1 MNYFFHIIIM
11 INIYIVLTVSSN
23 LLVGMT
29 NLLSLGQAAFYGI
42 GAYCSVLALTTMHLP
57 LIPALVFAMLA
68 TGLISLLLALTSLRL
83 KNDYFVLSTLGFQII
98 AYSVLYNWISVTK
111 GPYGIPGIPAPKLL
125 GFYQVSGIIPF
136 LIFSTVMSLFTIFI
150 FYYLINSPF
159 GRLLKAM
166 REDELAL
173 ITLGKD
179 ITSLKIRTFAISSS
193 FIGIAGFLYATY
205 VTYIDPTSF
214 NLDESIFILSA
225 LLIGGLGNIKGP
237 VVGSIFVILLPEIL
251 RFIGLPDSIAANM
264 RQIIYGLILIIL
276 MRFKPEGLVGNYRI
290 K

>member
-42 GAYCSVLALTTMHLP
+42 GAYFSVLALTTLNLP
-57 LIPALVFAMLA
+57 LIPSLIVAMLA
-68 TGLISLLLALTSLRL
+68 TGVFSLLLALTSLRL

-98 AYSVLYNWISVTK
+98 TFSVLYNWISVTK

-125 GFYQVSGIIPF
+125 GIFQVSGIIPF

-173 ITLGKD
+173 ITLGKN
-179 ITSLKIRTFAISSS
+179 ITSLKIQTFAISSS
-193 FIGIAGFLYATY
+193 FIAIAGFLYATY
-205 VTYIDPTSF
+205 VTYIDPSSF

-251 RFIGLPDSIAANM
+251 RFVGLPDSIAANM

-276 MRFKPEGLVGNYRI
+276 MRFKPEGLAGNYRI